1 MKIITVNLPLSYLK
15 MIDGLTGEKNLFPSR
30 SELIRVAVRE
40 FLIRELEAA
49 KSFTSYQSVLSKPG
63 TFSNQHDIDPMQ
75 NPTPEMD
82 PNLFVQIP
90 LGSTS
95 NGVPEY
101 KTFRLVKK

>member
-1 MKIITVNLPLSYLK
+1 
-15 MIDGLTGEKNLFPSR
+15 MIDGLVGETALYPSR
-30 SELIRVAVRE
+30 SELIRVAVRD

-49 KSFTSYQSVLSKPG
+49 KSFSNYQAPVQSAPVI
-63 TFSNQHDIDPMQ
+63 QQ
-75 NPTPEMD
+75 PEVD

-95 NGVPEY
+95 NGVPEF